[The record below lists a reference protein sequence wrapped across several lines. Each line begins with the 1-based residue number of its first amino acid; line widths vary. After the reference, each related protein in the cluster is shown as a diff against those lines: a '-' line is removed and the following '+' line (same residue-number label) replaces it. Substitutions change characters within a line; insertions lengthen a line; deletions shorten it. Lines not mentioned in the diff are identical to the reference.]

1 MSFIQTLVTVIE
13 FVLVVLV
20 LLGAVFNKKLI
31 VWEDKH
37 VPKVRSFF
45 AGLGYA
51 FLIWL
56 EKLFDLAARCVAK
69 IIVKWRKRR
78 ECTM

>member
-13 FVLVVLV
+13 MVLVVLV
-20 LLGAVFNKKLI
+20 LLGVVFNKRL
-31 VWEDKH
+31 VAWEDKH

-45 AGLGYA
+45 ASLGYA

-56 EKLFDLAARCVAK
+56 EKLFDLAAQCVAK
-69 IIVKWRKRR
+69 IIAKVRR
-78 ECTM
+78 CKNNA

>member
-13 FVLVVLV
+13 MVLVVLALV
-20 LLGAVFNKKLI
+20 GVVFNNRL
-31 VWEDKH
+31 VAWEEKH
-37 VPKVRSFF
+37 IPKVRSFF

-56 EKLFDLAARCVAK
+56 DKQFDRTAWCVAK
-69 IIVKWRKRR
+69 VIVKVRR
-78 ECTM
+78 CKNNA